1 MTDTEVVHHPL
12 DGLKFGGIRLGFF
25 DGDSLRFLAI
35 TRRIF
40 RVNQCSSKI
49 GTVSNPLIETAE
61 SSRIL
66 GISCFFFLLFFL
78 LLFLCFIHLFCTDR
92 WSAILN
98 CQVPIEANRW
108 FHSLIK
114 NDSIQ
119 VFASLCLH
127 SSERLI
133 QLKRRHFVP
142 GDVIHDVNLVNS
154 FDAFLSALTP
164 ALTTL
169 PSIPCPFT
177 YLDCLEN
184 IERVTTGC
192 QLGRLF
198 FWFISNFCQHIS
210 VSEKFL
216 KIGRVNVGSYGL
228 ASIALTSFLVTYF
241 IFKNLKKLEWTENV
255 CRSQCWFF
263 QNFFSVFKAKY
274 KWWKRDQVNVACYGT
289 GVICI
294 TCRC

>member
-25 DGDSLRFLAI
+25 DGDSSRFLAI

-78 LLFLCFIHLFCTDR
+78 LLFLCFIHLFYTDR

-119 VFASLCLH
+119 VFAIPLFA
-127 SSERLI
+127 
-133 QLKRRHFVP
+133 FVWA
-142 GDVIHDVNLVNS
+142 VNS
-154 FDAFLSALTP
+154 VETTPFCPRWRHSWRQSCQFVWCLSVCFNAGSYDTAINSMSFHL
-164 ALTTL
+164 L
-169 PSIPCPFT
+169 
-177 YLDCLEN
+177 
-184 IERVTTGC
+184 
-192 QLGRLF
+192 RLF
-198 FWFISNFCQHIS
+198 RKYW
-210 VSEKFL
+210 K
-216 KIGRVNVGSYGL
+216 SYNWL
-228 ASIALTSFLVTYF
+228 PT
-241 IFKNLKKLEWTENV
+241 W
-255 CRSQCWFF
+255 
-263 QNFFSVFKAKY
+263 
-274 KWWKRDQVNVACYGT
+274 
-289 GVICI
+289 
-294 TCRC
+294 